1 MTMKATAKAGDSS
14 RISPTAEFTSM
25 VWVRNGLSPEAL
37 GSARGRALYRAFRP
51 VDRTWEL
58 LSGAGGLERYL
69 LARHAALDAALARAV
84 ESREV
89 EQVIEIAGGFSGR
102 GLRFAARYGIPYIE
116 GDLPHVVDEKRARLR
131 RAGPALP
138 GHEVVA
144 LDALA
149 DDGPASL
156 RALAGRL
163 APARGTAVVVEGLLS
178 YFDRPTN
185 EAVFRRIGDAL
196 RRFPRGLALA
206 DVYVAAELR
215 RSRAV
220 RLFRLGLGA
229 FVRGRT
235 HTTAD
240 DDAGVVALLARAGLD
255 ATVTPPV
262 AAGWARILEARPRPS
277 SPTASTAGQ

>member
-1 MTMKATAKAGDSS
+1 MSDSS

-25 VWVRNGLSPEAL
+25 VWVKNGLSPAAL

-51 VDRTWEL
+51 VDRTWEA

-69 LARHAALDAALARAV
+69 LTRHAALDAALARAI

-102 GLRFAARYGIPYIE
+102 GLRFATRYGIRYLE
-116 GDLPHVVDEKRARLR
+116 GDLPHVVAEKRARLA
-131 RAGPALP
+131 RAGAAPP
-138 GHEVVA
+138 GHEVVV
-144 LDALA
+144 LDALR
-149 DDGPASL
+149 DDGPDSL
-156 RALAGRL
+156 ADVAARL
-163 APARGTAVVVEGLLS
+163 DPARGTAIVVEGLLA

-185 EAVFRRIGDAL
+185 EAVLRRVGAAL

-206 DVYVAAELR
+206 DVYVADELR
-215 RSRAV
+215 RSPAV

-240 DDAGVVALLARAGLD
+240 DDAGIVALVARAGLE
-255 ATVTPPV
+255 AALTPPL
-262 AAGWARILEARPRPS
+262 ARGWARILEARPRPLS
-277 SPTASTAGQ
+277 ATAAGAKSE